1 MKAYLVKNDEF
12 KTVGFQIETNEGL
25 SLYSWGISHNSPFY
39 YTKEVDAEKYI
50 YTAMQLAKVQKELD
64 IYDYRFVSE
73 WFRIAQDGK
82 YLKKGVTGVNFSYTE
97 EIVRQCNAEIE
108 RLISTIK

>member
-1 MKAYLVKNDEF
+1 MKAYLVKDDEF
-12 KTVGFQIETNEGL
+12 KTVGFQVETNEGVG
-25 SLYSWGISHNSPFY
+25 LYSWGISHNSSFY

-50 YTAMQLAKVQKELD
+50 YTAIQLTKLQKGLE
-64 IYDYRFVSE
+64 IYEHRFISE
-73 WFRIAQDGK
+73 WFKIAQDGN
-82 YLKKGVTGVNFSYTE
+82 YLKKGVTAVNFSYTE